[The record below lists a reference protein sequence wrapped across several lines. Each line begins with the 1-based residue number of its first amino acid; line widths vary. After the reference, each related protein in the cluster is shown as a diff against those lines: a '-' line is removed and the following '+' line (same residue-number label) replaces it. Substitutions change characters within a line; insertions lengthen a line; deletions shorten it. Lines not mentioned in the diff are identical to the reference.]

1 MRKHVSLREYVAE
14 ADWIMSPVALLWFRV
29 GALNPAGYSL
39 TFQAVLTSMHL
50 SFARLLTLIFAGEN
64 LSAGAH

>member
-1 MRKHVSLREYVAE
+1 
-14 ADWIMSPVALLWFRV
+14 MSPVALLWFRV
-29 GALNPAGYSL
+29 CALNPAGYSL